1 MVYGNAVLLTVRILQ
16 DISTHANSRGT
27 EMLLGVFLLSS
38 CEYGA
43 LSAGWVQLFFM
54 KVYFS
59 LFSVDICL
67 FLGLITMIAN
77 WPEILFCV
85 FFVVVVTE
93 L

>member
-1 MVYGNAVLLTVRILQ
+1 
-16 DISTHANSRGT
+16 
-27 EMLLGVFLLSS
+27 
-38 CEYGA
+38 
-43 LSAGWVQLFFM
+43 M

-59 LFSVDICL
+59 LFSLDICL

-85 FFVVVVTE
+85 FFLLLLLLSCKDAHANFIHIFLFSLKKKPEISVTFIS